1 MFGIGT
7 TELMIILVVALLVI
21 GPKKL
26 PDIARTLGKAMGEFR
41 RMSNDV
47 RQTIEKEIEQ
57 DERQQAVDKAKKEIF
72 EEPGKSDEKPEEGSP
87 AQAQAEEVD
96 LKTEE
101 KKS

>member
-1 MFGIGT
+1 
-7 TELMIILVVALLVI
+7 MIILVVALLVI

-72 EEPGKSDEKPEEGSP
+72 EEPGKSDEKPEEESP
-87 AQAQAEEVD
+87 VQADAQPEEVD